1 MLFLN
6 ASTLFCFS
14 GFAFFFYTSLI
25 ISILL
30 YVLPTLGENHF
41 NHFSSFNNKSNFYYL
56 KGTSLAS
63 WFTQVYFLVGL
74 IFSYCCFLEN
84 SIWMGHVV
92 LTSFTKKIIFL
103 LIVVF
108 LLYLY
113 SFFSSAFF
121 SSREI
126 FDFLMVKIN
135 SLLWLYVLFLSNSIL
150 SSFFVIE
157 VLSALLFL
165 MLVSSSFSSLTYYS
179 SLDNSA
185 HQFLGNVI
193 PSTFLKSI
201 IFFFWVSLIASL
213 NLFVFTLIM
222 YTKLFSLDWYLLE
235 HAFFYV
241 VQTSSYSS
249 TMLLGLMWY
258 ILIFSIFTKCGLAPF
273 FFWKPTF
280 FKGLTFTSIFY
291 YICIFYFSLF
301 LFFINFITNNF
312 HFIFYFFHNIFIVLV
327 ILGLFMVLFLV
338 LEAFYLKTFLAISS
352 ILNSLMLFLAMSSS
366 HVGDLAL
373 TL

>member
-1 MLFLN
+1 
-6 ASTLFCFS
+6 
-14 GFAFFFYTSLI
+14 
-25 ISILL
+25 
-30 YVLPTLGENHF
+30 
-41 NHFSSFNNKSNFYYL
+41 
-56 KGTSLAS
+56 
-63 WFTQVYFLVGL
+63 
-74 IFSYCCFLEN
+74 
-84 SIWMGHVV
+84 MGHVV

-222 YTKLFSLDWYLLE
+222 YTKLFSLD
-235 HAFFYV
+235 
-241 VQTSSYSS
+241 
-249 TMLLGLMWY
+249 
-258 ILIFSIFTKCGLAPF
+258 
-273 FFWKPTF
+273 
-280 FKGLTFTSIFY
+280 
-291 YICIFYFSLF
+291 
-301 LFFINFITNNF
+301 
-312 HFIFYFFHNIFIVLV
+312 
-327 ILGLFMVLFLV
+327 
-338 LEAFYLKTFLAISS
+338 
-352 ILNSLMLFLAMSSS
+352 
-366 HVGDLAL
+366 
-373 TL
+373 

>member
-1 MLFLN
+1 
-6 ASTLFCFS
+6 
-14 GFAFFFYTSLI
+14 
-25 ISILL
+25 
-30 YVLPTLGENHF
+30 
-41 NHFSSFNNKSNFYYL
+41 
-56 KGTSLAS
+56 
-63 WFTQVYFLVGL
+63 
-74 IFSYCCFLEN
+74 
-84 SIWMGHVV
+84 MGHIT
-92 LTSFTKKIIFL
+92 LTSFSKKI
-103 LIVVF
+103 VF
-108 LLYLY
+108 LLLITFVIYLY
-113 SFFSSAFF
+113 SFFSSSFF
-121 SSREI
+121 ASREI
-126 FDFLMVKIN
+126 FDFLVVKVN

-179 SLDNSA
+179 SLDNSM

-201 IFFFWVSLIASL
+201 IFFFWVSLLASL

-249 TMLLGLMWY
+249 NMLLGLMWY

-312 HFIFYFFHNIFIVLV
+312 HFIFYFFHNIFILLV
-327 ILGLFMVLFLV
+327 IVGLFMVLFLV

-366 HVGDLAL
+366 HVSDLAL
-373 TL
+373 VL

>member
-1 MLFLN
+1 M
-6 ASTLFCFS
+6 
-14 GFAFFFYTSLI
+14 
-25 ISILL
+25 
-30 YVLPTLGENHF
+30 
-41 NHFSSFNNKSNFYYL
+41 
-56 KGTSLAS
+56 
-63 WFTQVYFLVGL
+63 
-74 IFSYCCFLEN
+74 
-84 SIWMGHVV
+84 
-92 LTSFTKKIIFL
+92 
-103 LIVVF
+103 
-108 LLYLY
+108 
-113 SFFSSAFF
+113 
-121 SSREI
+121 
-126 FDFLMVKIN
+126 
-135 SLLWLYVLFLSNSIL
+135 
-150 SSFFVIE
+150 
-157 VLSALLFL
+157 
-165 MLVSSSFSSLTYYS
+165 
-179 SLDNSA
+179 

-201 IFFFWVSLIASL
+201 IFFFWVSLLASL

-249 TMLLGLMWY
+249 NMLLGLMWY

-312 HFIFYFFHNIFIVLV
+312 HFIFYFFHNIFILLV
-327 ILGLFMVLFLV
+327 IVGLFMVLFLV

-366 HVGDLAL
+366 HVSDLAL
-373 TL
+373 VL